1 MRYLENIQTNDGGI
15 VMKMWIA
22 RTPLGTLSL
31 HNIYPEYITDEND
44 SCWINGHVLYLDD
57 CLFPEVTFENS
68 PKEVELKLIEKT
80 EEQI

>member
-1 MRYLENIQTNDGGI
+1 
-15 VMKMWIA
+15 MKMWIA

-31 HNIYPEYITDEND
+31 HNIYPEYITDDCD

-68 PKEVELKLIEKT
+68 PMEVELVIKT
-80 EEQI
+80 DKHERTK